1 MSHIQQDQ
9 CKGPV
14 NCKINHLIT
23 KNNNGVHMILNHH
36 GFVDFQEEE
45 ESREFLEHCVFGKFL
60 VEREQPK
67 KKYTE
72 IMILSK

>member
-1 MSHIQQDQ
+1 
-9 CKGPV
+9 
-14 NCKINHLIT
+14 
-23 KNNNGVHMILNHH
+23 MILNHQ

-45 ESREFLEHCVFGKFL
+45 ESREFPEHCVFAKFL